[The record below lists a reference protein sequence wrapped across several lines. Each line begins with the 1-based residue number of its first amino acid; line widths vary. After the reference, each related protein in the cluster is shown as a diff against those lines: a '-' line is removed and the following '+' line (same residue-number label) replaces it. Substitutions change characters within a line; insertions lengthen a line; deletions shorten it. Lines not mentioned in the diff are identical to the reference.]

1 MLYVISGCSCGGK
14 TTLLKIL
21 ASRGYSTSDEPGR
34 DVVRKELDGGGRAL
48 PWKNPV
54 AFAIKCVELSVQRYD
69 SARRLGRT
77 VFFDRSLIDAVSA
90 LVYEE
95 PDYAEQYLRLVDEY
109 RYANTVFMASPWPEH
124 FESDAERKHTFEDAV
139 AEYKRLVTSYTM
151 ADYSIQTLP
160 QVSVHDR
167 TDFILEHIA

>member
-14 TTLLKIL
+14 TTLLNAI
-21 ASRGYSTSDEPGR
+21 ASRGYCISGEPGR
-34 DVVRKELDGGGRAL
+34 DLVRKELAGGGGAL
-48 PWKNPV
+48 PWKDPI

-77 VFFDRSLIDAVSA
+77 VFFDRSLIDAISA
-90 LVYEE
+90 LVYAE
-95 PDYAEQYLRLVDEY
+95 PGRAEQYLRMTDEY

-139 AEYKRLVTSYTM
+139 AEYERLVASYTM
-151 ADYSIQTLP
+151 ANYSIQTLP

-167 TDFILEHIA
+167 IDFILEHIA